1 LSFDLFKLFESEL
14 ELVLGN
20 LFFAV
25 FKKLFFEFPGF
36 EAILEPFFLVGGFF
50 LLRLFEFGLNFV
62 FKFAS
67 GLELSLL
74 NKLNAVFPLS
84 LFLNFMLSFSNL
96 E

>member
-1 LSFDLFKLFESEL
+1 MTFDLFKLFESQL

-25 FKKLFFEFPGF
+25 FKKFFFDFPGF
-36 EAILEPFFLVGGFF
+36 KAIFEPFFLVGGFF
-50 LLRLFEFGLNFV
+50 LLRIFEFGLNFV

-84 LFLNFMLSFSNL
+84 LLIDFMFSFSNL